1 MNKTIKNVL
10 AVTGALLMGAGAFVL
25 VAVGIDACRKEEKDV
40 INAYD
45 IAVQAGFQGTEQEWL
60 NSLKG
65 SNGKDGADLD
75 IEEVYE
81 AAQKHGYTGTF
92 LEFLKE
98 YFSAEVQEDN
108 DTTQISENMMSV
120 VSIYCGFTKTTV
132 TDSGWPLF
140 TPKEETETYAA
151 AGSGVIVDLNKEA
164 GNAYI
169 ITNYHVIYDN
179 DSDTKTGISDSIYL
193 YTYGAYNAF
202 SSHTGKDENG
212 DGMKATYVGGAM
224 DYDIAILKVE
234 GSEQIKKGN
243 FTEAKMGNS
252 DLVEVGEK
260 VFAIGNPDGAGISV
274 TSGLISVDSEYI
286 TMSATDGSSRSVDY
300 RVMRTDTA
308 INSGNSGGG
317 LFNTKGELIGITN
330 AKSIESG
337 VDNVAYA
344 LPITQVKYLYENIL
358 ENGGVLKRAM
368 LGVMVATTASESVYE
383 NGVLSKKE
391 TFQVYYDED
400 KPSTTVIQETAA
412 AYNKLRYFDVFVSMT
427 VNGKTTQLTRR
438 FQLNDLLL
446 TVRKGDVVT
455 LRIIRD
461 GTEMDVSINYDND
474 QYFVQYN

>member
-1 MNKTIKNVL
+1 MKKIFKRITAICCVSVM
-10 AVTGALLMGAGAFVL
+10 AIGM
-25 VAVGIDACRKEEKDV
+25 VACNQPKKEI